1 MHEVSRLHALCWACS
16 PTLKGLTVV
25 FKVAVHV
32 HLHGYTPVVTSR
44 LQASVDIGKEFLS
57 PRVSKS
63 KESQVKFLFLL
74 QPSLDTSMA
83 PGSLTVCSYTSIFS
97 GTKAHWGAVCSPFL
111 PLFFLPKVSCLSIML
126 ALLSVRLCPK
136 LDQHNDWRSLFF
148 FIFFVNGAFGGIRPR
163 TTYSLPYSKTA
174 LIAALKQTME
184 WWTKRQRENEQGG
197 CREDW
202 SPLNCLCCQKK
213 TAHLSHS

>member
-1 MHEVSRLHALCWACS
+1 M
-16 PTLKGLTVV
+16 V

-83 PGSLTVCSYTSIFS
+83 PGSLTLCVVIQASSLALKPTEELSV
-97 GTKAHWGAVCSPFL
+97 AH
-111 PLFFLPKVSCLSIML
+111 FFLFSFSQRSVVS
-126 ALLSVRLCPK
+126 
-136 LDQHNDWRSLFF
+136 Q
-148 FIFFVNGAFGGIRPR
+148 
-163 TTYSLPYSKTA
+163 
-174 LIAALKQTME
+174 
-184 WWTKRQRENEQGG
+184 
-197 CREDW
+197 
-202 SPLNCLCCQKK
+202 
-213 TAHLSHS
+213 